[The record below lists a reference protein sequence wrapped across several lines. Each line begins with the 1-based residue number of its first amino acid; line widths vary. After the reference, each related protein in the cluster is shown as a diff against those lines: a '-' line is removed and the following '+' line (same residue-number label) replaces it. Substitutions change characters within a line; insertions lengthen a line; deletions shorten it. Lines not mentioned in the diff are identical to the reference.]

1 MSETRRR
8 SQARP
13 ASPPGRNLVALLG
26 DAYSA
31 LGHRIV
37 AGVAAAG
44 FPQRPAHS
52 GVFAHID
59 IEDGTRL
66 TELARR
72 ANITPQ
78 AMGELV
84 DDLERMGYVARQPDP
99 ADRRAKRV
107 VLTRRGVACVRAG
120 LEAIARIERDVEELL
135 GQRRMRELRRALDQI
150 LATLPGPQR
159 GVGAAGFEPTT
170 SRV

>member
-1 MSETRRR
+1 MPRSRAR
-8 SQARP
+8 SQASAP
-13 ASPPGRNLVALLG
+13 APPAENTTALLG
-26 DAYSA
+26 EAYSA

-37 AGVAAAG
+37 AGVVAAG

-59 IEDGTRL
+59 VEGGTRL

-84 DDLERMGYVARQPDP
+84 DDLERMGYVTRRPDP
-99 ADRRAKRV
+99 EDRRAKRIL
-107 VLTRRGVACVRAG
+107 LTDRGVACVRAA
-120 LEAIARIERDVEELL
+120 LESIGEIERRLAETL
-135 GQRRMRELRRALDQI
+135 GREGLVRFHESLYRIIEREA
-150 LATLPGPQR
+150 PR
-159 GVGAAGFEPTT
+159 
-170 SRV
+170 S